1 MVRIGING
9 FGRIGRNILRLARVN
24 PQFELVMIN
33 DLTDSATLAHLLK
46 YDSVHGVLPAEVSA
60 EGDDLKL
67 DGKPIRCVK
76 QTDPAKIPWEDLGV
90 EIVLECTG
98 RFTDAEKAKA
108 HLKGSVK
115 KVIISAP
122 AKHEDMTIVM
132 GVNEDQYDPKKHHI
146 LSNASCTTN
155 CLAPVVKVLH
165 QHLKLLRGFMTTIH
179 AYTGD
184 QRIHDAPHSD
194 LRRARAGALS
204 QIPTTTGA
212 AKAIGLVIPELK
224 GKLDG
229 MAIRVPTSNV
239 SLVDLVC
246 EVEKST
252 SVKEVNELF
261 KQASVGR
268 LKGILN
274 YCELPLVSSDYNGT
288 TASSTIDALST
299 NVMDGRLVKVLA
311 WYDNEIGFSQR
322 MVDLTLLVAKKT
334 L

>member
-194 LRRARAGALS
+194 LRREGW
-204 QIPTTTGA
+204 GF
-212 AKAIGLVIPELK
+212 E
-224 GKLDG
+224 
-229 MAIRVPTSNV
+229 SNPHHHR
-239 SLVDLVC
+239 SGQGHWFGDPRI
-246 EVEKST
+246 K
-252 SVKEVNELF
+252 
-261 KQASVGR
+261 R
-268 LKGILN
+268 
-274 YCELPLVSSDYNGT
+274 
-288 TASSTIDALST
+288 
-299 NVMDGRLVKVLA
+299 
-311 WYDNEIGFSQR
+311 
-322 MVDLTLLVAKKT
+322 
-334 L
+334 

>member
-9 FGRIGRNILRLARVN
+9 FGRIGRNIIRLARVN

-60 EGDDLKL
+60 QGDDLKL

-122 AKHEDMTIVM
+122 AKHEDITVVM
-132 GVNEDQYDPKKHHI
+132 GVNEDKYDPKKHHI

-165 QHLKLLRGFMTTIH
+165 QHLKLQRGFMTTIH

-184 QRIHDAPHSD
+184 QRIHDAPHND
-194 LRRARAGALS
+194 LRRARAGALN

-212 AKAIGLVIPELK
+212 ARAIGLVIPELK

-261 KQASVGR
+261 KQASLGE